1 MNEHDLESLARK
13 IGAARAERVDV
24 ERIARGVVAGLKEAP
39 TKPRVWWIRPGVLR
53 VAAAIVLLLGGGLVA
68 RRWTGS
74 QPTAAAHP
82 DHYIFED
89 LNGLSSDQLQDVL
102 TTLDQTL
109 QEGDLP
115 VDADLNDLSPAQ
127 LRAVLQAI
135 EG

>member
-1 MNEHDLESLARK
+1 MNEHDLESLARH

-24 ERIARGVVAGLKEAP
+24 ERIARGVVAGLKEEQVS
-39 TKPRVWWIRPGVLR
+39 PRVWWFRPAVLR
-53 VAAAIVLLLGGGLVA
+53 MAAAIVLLVGGGLVV
-68 RRWTGS
+68 RGWNGS
-74 QPTAAAHP
+74 RPTAPAQP

-115 VDADLNDLSPAQ
+115 VDADLNDLSPGE
-127 LRAVLQAI
+127 LRAVLQSI